1 MERLFSPCTRSRD
14 LLAENRDEVRRFE
27 HLYIEIARELNLDA
41 STEELLNAE
50 RAFTYADL
58 YATLGNGET
67 IAWFTPDAAVARE
80 DGDVD
85 VSWMQHYLS
94 YHFYFNTNDEQKMVA
109 LARYPEDLLE
119 ICDIVLR
126 LLAASAVHSVSLRCL
141 DDVELI
147 SPPPLANMMEQC
159 QSLKTLELK
168 YLRIDE
174 IYCLALGEYSR
185 PGLEIELIRCEF
197 TSAGSSAL
205 ADVLSNSQGPTK
217 LDDCDI
223 DNSFLA
229 NGLRGNSRLKSLT
242 PQICGLLHACKRD
255 VLAIA
260 DALKE
265 NKGLV
270 ELNLSYELNLIYG
283 CFRENDET
291 WGAICDSLKT
301 HPTLEVLNLSRS
313 ELTAATN
320 TPEAMKS
327 RVQALLDMMRMNQL
341 IHTIRLND
349 LHSRHE
355 LFQGSV
361 IPYLETNRL
370 RPRLLAIQKTRPI
383 LYRAKV
389 LGRALLSA
397 RTNANSFWMLL
408 SGNAEVAFPS
418 KAATANLPRLATDTA
433 TVSASA
439 TAVAALSPTAGATST
454 ISVSDVDSVATP
466 TIIRKRKARP

>member
-1 MERLFSPCTRSRD
+1 MERLFSRSTRYQD
-14 LLAENRDEVRRFE
+14 IAESHGGRLGAFRARRL
-27 HLYIEIARELNLDA
+27 HELNLDV
-41 STEELLNAE
+41 SIEELVSAE
-50 RAFTYADL
+50 RAFTYGDL
-58 YATLGNGET
+58 YAILGNKDT
-67 IAWFTPDAAVARE
+67 VAWLTPHAAVTLRDDIVE
-80 DGDVD
+80 Y
-85 VSWMQHYLS
+85 SWPCC
-94 YHFYFNTNDEQKMVA
+94 FCFNADDNKGIVA
-109 LARYPEDLLE
+109 FSRSAEHLME
-119 ICDIVLR
+119 ICDVVLR
-126 LLAASAVHSVSLRCL
+126 LLAASDVYSVNIDKCCCSDVAMINAVSLAYL
-141 DDVELI
+141 L
-147 SPPPLANMMEQC
+147 EQC
-159 QSLKTLELK
+159 QSLNSLTL
-168 YLRIDE
+168 IDQTLDE
-174 IYCLALGEYSR
+174 NHCLAFDEYSR
-185 PGLEIELIRCEF
+185 PGLEIELIRCDF

-205 ADVLSNSQGPTK
+205 AEVLTRSQGLTK
-217 LDDCDI
+217 LHYCDI